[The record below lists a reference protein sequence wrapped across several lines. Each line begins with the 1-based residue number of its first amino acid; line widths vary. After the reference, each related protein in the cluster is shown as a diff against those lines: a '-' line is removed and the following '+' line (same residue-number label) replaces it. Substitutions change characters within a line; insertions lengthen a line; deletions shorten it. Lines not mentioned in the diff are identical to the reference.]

1 METGGGEEDQMVEL
15 QSEKCTQEML
25 RTIFSGM
32 HTLLTAAL
40 RQPGLKVEVRD
51 KLKMCW
57 GKENHSGCLVLQIFK
72 DDLQQLK

>member
-1 METGGGEEDQMVEL
+1 MQYMETEGGEEDQMVDL

-40 RQPGLKVEVRD
+40 RQPGLKVEVQEYSITIII
-51 KLKMCW
+51 CV
-57 GKENHSGCLVLQIFK
+57 G
-72 DDLQQLK
+72 